1 MAFIEAAWNWL
12 STSLAGHEHASPPAW
27 AYWHAR
33 LMVVG
38 WSVLIPLGMVIARF
52 FKVWPGQRWPEVL
65 DNPIW
70 WRLHVSLQSLGVAVM
85 SLGVLL
91 AFGRSAEGTSL
102 ALWHHWAG
110 WTLVCVGWSQVAAGM
125 LRGSKGGP
133 GTDDL
138 RGDHYDMTRRRLA
151 FEVLHKSLGWAA
163 LPVVVGTTAAGL
175 VMLDAPRWM
184 AVLIGGW
191 WAALA
196 AAFAVLQ
203 ASGRCLDTYQA
214 IWGANPEHP
223 GNARRPIGWQVARRP
238 HIHDGPHAS

>member
-1 MAFIEAAWNWL
+1 MASIEASWDWL
-12 STSLAGHEHASPPAW
+12 TTSLAGHVHAAPPAW

-38 WSVLIPLGMVIARF
+38 WSILIPLGMVVARF
-52 FKVWPGQRWPEVL
+52 FKVWPGQRWPAVL
-65 DNPIW
+65 DSPTW
-70 WRLHVSLQSLGVAVM
+70 WRLHVVLQSLGVVVM

-91 AFGRSAEGTSL
+91 AWGRGVEGSTL
-102 ALWHHWAG
+102 ALWHHRAG
-110 WTLVCVGWSQVAAGM
+110 WVLIAVGWLQVAGGV

-133 GTDDL
+133 TAADL

-151 FEVLHKSLGWAA
+151 FEVVHKTLGWTA

-191 WAALA
+191 WLALA

-214 IWGANPEHP
+214 IWGPDPRHP
-223 GNARRPIGWQVARRP
+223 GNTRKPVGWRVARRP
-238 HIHDGPHAS
+238 HVHGDT